1 MIKRLKRFI
10 ATNKNIVFF
19 VSIIIAI
26 AIAAT
31 LVFVLIAPTV
41 NNGIR
46 QGRIITIF
54 NSLKL
59 DNDKYIIQFESIFGD
74 KQVYE
79 WDSSRSYS
87 SSKQYIRYAN
97 ADITIAEIKK
107 AVANTYFVFYE
118 EPYPNAATFMYIYK
132 SPKNEYLRISVSSKA
147 REDAY
152 FNKYHMGL
160 STDSISVSPNNGPSR
175 VTIKVNLDDNN
186 E

>member
-10 ATNKNIVFF
+10 TTNKNIVFF
-19 VSIIIAI
+19 VSIIIAV

-31 LVFVLIAPTV
+31 LVFVFIVPTV

-46 QGRIITIF
+46 QDRIITIF

-59 DNDKYIIQFESIFGD
+59 DNDKYIVQSESIFGD

-87 SSKQYIRYAN
+87 SSKQYIHYAN
-97 ADITIAEIKK
+97 ADTTIAEIKK
-107 AVANTYFVFYE
+107 AVTNTNFVFYE
-118 EPYPNAATFMYIYK
+118 EPYPDSATFMYIYK

-147 REDAY
+147 REDDF
-152 FNKYHMGL
+152 FNRYNMGL
-160 STDSISVSPNNGPSR
+160 STDAILTSPNDGPSR